1 MTLNRRLATAAAA
14 IVQRMIS
21 RSRPRVFRPES
32 PLKKGSMES
41 AIILNSIR
49 LEVLNIVFS
58 WTVGRK
64 SLRGLEQLIHGQDRY
79 FLEA

>member
-21 RSRPRVFRPES
+21 RSRPRVFRPVS

-41 AIILNSIR
+41 VIILNSIR

-58 WTVGRK
+58 WTVGRN
-64 SLRGLEQLIHGQDRY
+64 SLRGLS
-79 FLEA
+79 